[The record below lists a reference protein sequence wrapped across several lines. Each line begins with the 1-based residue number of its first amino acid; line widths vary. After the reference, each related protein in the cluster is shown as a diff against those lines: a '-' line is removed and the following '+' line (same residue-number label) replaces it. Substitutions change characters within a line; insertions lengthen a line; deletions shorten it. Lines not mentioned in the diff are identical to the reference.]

1 MNDLSRRGTR
11 RRGNSKATGDG
22 KRFVVPADEKLA
34 AFVELERAIREPQGI
49 RCGRPLADELDRG
62 EEIVPDPS
70 AAGN

>member
-34 AFVELERAIREPQGI
+34 AFVELERAIRETLRKVYAVGDLSRMNSI
-49 RCGRPLADELDRG
+49 G
-62 EEIVPDPS
+62 VKK
-70 AAGN
+70 